1 MFGANS
7 AIPQFLQITIT
18 LLITMLLI
26 LGIYYLIYIGNMH
39 VNSERKI
46 KIKWK
51 NIFKLIG
58 IAILISIIAAMFR
71 KFPILGSTTFSLFV
85 SVLIAYLLNPLI
97 NKLEQRRIPRYLG
110 TILVYLLLVLVF
122 VGLGFLVL
130 PSLTKQ
136 ISDFV
141 NNLPQIV
148 NETISWVVQTLN
160 TLGVENATI
169 YAEIDKFSANF
180 IQQYSSTLLNWS
192 TNLVTILSGSI
203 SKIISLILIPI
214 ITYFLLVD
222 KDRIFGLIKEN
233 FPAKYYKEAR
243 GLYHEINEAMSAF
256 VRGRILMAVFVGIA
270 TMIFLFAI
278 RVEFAFVIGMITM
291 IGDIIPY
298 IGPFMGF
305 LPAIIFALIQSPI
318 KAIWVGAM
326 FLFIQ
331 WVENNILA
339 PKLLGKST
347 GIHPLIILISII
359 IGGGMFGV
367 WGMILSVPFVS
378 LIIILF
384 KFSVKQNR
392 KSKLLR
398 ERRINK

>member
-1 MFGANS
+1 M
-7 AIPQFLQITIT
+7 I
-18 LLITMLLI
+18 
-26 LGIYYLIYIGNMH
+26 
-39 VNSERKI
+39 
-46 KIKWK
+46 
-51 NIFKLIG
+51 
-58 IAILISIIAAMFR
+58 
-71 KFPILGSTTFSLFV
+71 
-85 SVLIAYLLNPLI
+85 
-97 NKLEQRRIPRYLG
+97 RI
-110 TILVYLLLVLVF
+110 
-122 VGLGFLVL
+122 
-130 PSLTKQ
+130 
-136 ISDFV
+136 
-141 NNLPQIV
+141 
-148 NETISWVVQTLN
+148 
-160 TLGVENATI
+160 
-169 YAEIDKFSANF
+169 
-180 IQQYSSTLLNWS
+180 
-192 TNLVTILSGSI
+192 
-203 SKIISLILIPI
+203 
-214 ITYFLLVD
+214 
-222 KDRIFGLIKEN
+222 GLIKEN